1 MADRREIE
9 RLKNSRS
16 GYKATVT
23 RISNRVTAQ
32 INNADPRD
40 EAPLIQAEFEI
51 KKWEEAVDR
60 YVAAEDAVMS
70 AAKVDPNDADADLST
85 AEDRLARYK
94 AIVVGRRK
102 ELDKAEAEEAR
113 AAAQAA
119 AQANRGNQGRPAQG
133 GGQAAANA
141 QGPNLPKLVIDLPPI
156 LEEDTDLITWLR
168 WKPTWTN
175 YAGLL
180 KLEERDQ
187 RTQVSVFWQSCSPG
201 FQKIVNHTLG
211 IGQDTRRPLQEVLD
225 AITTHLRSLRNRQLD
240 LREYL
245 SIKQRGGQDYVS
257 LCNEI
262 LELGE
267 YANTGTLTA
276 AQLHIGVLILAMR
289 SEQDR
294 AKLINENPDRFEDAR
309 AFILNLET
317 ARKAS
322 QQITQESKDTSRVN
336 ANKLT
341 KYQKDKWSPES
352 KKQESHKKQAT
363 NKRPESTAGTC
374 WHCDKGP
381 EEHGVRKSRWT
392 GKIITDWCR
401 TTEDDPVKSKTTN
414 VASINANY
422 PKVVIG
428 ASQKKCQELRP
439 DAATEEPQE
448 TPPTEKPRADTTD
461 RPEPRR
467 GARIRIV

>member
-1 MADRREIE
+1 MADRRAIE
-9 RLKNSRS
+9 TLKNSRS
-16 GYKATVT
+16 GFKATVT
-23 RISNRVTAQ
+23 RYANRLVAF

-40 EAPLIQAEFEI
+40 EASLIQAEIDF
-51 KKWEEAVDR
+51 KKWEEALDR
-60 YVAAEDAVMS
+60 YIAAEEAVMAS
-70 AAKVDPNDADADLST
+70 PKVDPKDADEDLVK
-85 AEDRLARYK
+85 AEERFSRYK
-94 AIVVGRRK
+94 AIVVGRRE
-102 ELDKAEAEEAR
+102 ELNKAEAEEERAAAR
-113 AAAQAA
+113 AAAQ
-119 AQANRGNQGRPAQG
+119 QANQGNRQGQQGAAPAQG
-133 GGQAAANA
+133 
-141 QGPNLPKLVIDLPPI
+141 PILPKLVIDLPPV

-180 KLEERDQ
+180 KLNDRDQ

-201 FQKIVNHTLG
+201 FQKIVTHTLG
-211 IGQDTRRPLQEVLD
+211 IAQNTVRPLEEILT
-225 AITTHLRSLRNRQLD
+225 AITEHLRSLRNRQLD

-267 YANTGTLTA
+267 YANTGTLTE

-322 QQITQESKDTSRVN
+322 QLITKEGNETLRVN
-336 ANKLT
+336 ANKST
-341 KYQKDKWSPES
+341 KYQRDKWSPES
-352 KKQESHKKQAT
+352 KKPESHSKQAA
-363 NKRPESTAGTC
+363 NKPESPAATC
-374 WHCDKGP
+374 YHCGEGREK
-381 EEHGVRKSRWT
+381 HGVTKSKWNPS
-392 GKIITDWCR
+392 KIITNWCR
-401 TTEDDPVKSKTTN
+401 TTKDDSEASNTTS
-414 VASINANY
+414 VASIKANY

-428 ASQKKCQELRP
+428 GNQKKCQ
-439 DAATEEPQE
+439 DQV
-448 TPPTEKPRADTTD
+448 K
-461 RPEPRR
+461 
-467 GARIRIV
+467 IRIM